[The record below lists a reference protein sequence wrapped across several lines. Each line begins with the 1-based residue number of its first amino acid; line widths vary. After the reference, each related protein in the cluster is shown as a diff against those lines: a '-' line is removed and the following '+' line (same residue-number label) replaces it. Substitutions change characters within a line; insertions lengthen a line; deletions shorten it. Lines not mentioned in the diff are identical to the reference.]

1 MHRKCSVIRELV
13 RLQPQAAGLY
23 KRRSRARE
31 WLSEQGRHKPSASPM
46 SDVGRALPPTTQEV
60 AFLEVAKVKGMV
72 KCRKVG
78 MIRYS
83 PERPVH
89 L

>member
-1 MHRKCSVIRELV
+1 MRELV
-13 RLQPQAAGLY
+13 RIRPHAVFI
-23 KRRSRARE
+23 KDVHVRACF
-31 WLSEQGRHKPSASPM
+31 SEQGRHNLSPTSA
-46 SDVGRALPPTTQEV
+46 VGHALPPTTEQ
-60 AFLEVAKVKGMV
+60 AMSLEVAKVKGMV
-72 KCRKVG
+72 ECRKVG